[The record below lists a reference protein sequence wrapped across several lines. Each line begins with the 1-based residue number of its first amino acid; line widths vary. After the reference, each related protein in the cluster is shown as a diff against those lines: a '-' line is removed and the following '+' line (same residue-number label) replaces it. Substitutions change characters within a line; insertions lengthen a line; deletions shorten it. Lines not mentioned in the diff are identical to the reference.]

1 MNDTVTKRDVYEMCS
16 TPGRFSGVLLG
27 SWVELVFS
35 NKKKT
40 TFQKHRNINWKLLGG
55 ISMQNKMRE
64 FIFVSV
70 ECKRLVDFAYLSIII
85 EQKFNILIL
94 YVCSS

>member
-1 MNDTVTKRDVYEMCS
+1 
-16 TPGRFSGVLLG
+16 
-27 SWVELVFS
+27 
-35 NKKKT
+35 
-40 TFQKHRNINWKLLGG
+40 
-55 ISMQNKMRE
+55 MRE